1 MTAEAAQ
8 SALKPEASPG
18 KPTSRSPGPAELQ
31 RALETHFL
39 SKLEYLNAIGIALS
53 QERDINKLLETILI
67 ASKNLTHADGGTL
80 YRLIDDKLQFEI
92 VRTDSLAIAMGGSS
106 GNPVP
111 FYPIP
116 LHDRDG
122 KPNYNMI
129 AAYAAL
135 THKTVNV
142 ADAYTEEG
150 FDFSGTRNFDKRTG
164 YRSTSFLTVPMKNHE
179 GEIIGVLQLLNATD
193 PASGLVTGFN
203 EEDQR
208 LAESLASQAAIALT
222 NRLLIQ
228 QLEVLFESLIDLINR
243 AIDEKSPYTG
253 GHCKRVPT
261 LTMMLAEAANN
272 ASSGPLADFRMTEK
286 DRYELKIAGL
296 LHDCGKITTPVHVVD
311 KATKLQTIY
320 DRVELVATRFEV
332 LKREAEIDMLKAKMK
347 AIEAEDEP
355 SARRAEEAYQRKI
368 RQYDDD
374 REFVRRTNIGSER
387 MKPEDQTR
395 VSQIAK
401 YIWRGLNGQE
411 ERFLSKNEEDNL
423 NIPYGTLNPDERQII
438 NHHIVATIK
447 MLEALPWPRHL
458 TNVPEYAGGHHERM
472 DGKGYPKGL
481 TREQMSVQARVM
493 GIADIFEA
501 LTAKDRPYKPGKT
514 LSESLGILGRMKQGG
529 HVDPDL
535 FDIFVRDKVYLR
547 YAREFLDPEQID
559 EVDEAAI
566 PGYKP

>member
-1 MTAEAAQ
+1 MNPRAVRAR
-8 SALKPEASPG
+8 PEAKVPLL
-18 KPTSRSPGPAELQ
+18 ADLQ
-31 RALETHFL
+31 HSLETHFL

-53 QERDINKLLETILI
+53 QERDIDRLLETILV
-67 ASKNLTHADGGTL
+67 AAKNLTRADGGTL
-80 YRLIDDKLQFEI
+80 YRLVDDKLQFEI
-92 VRTDSLAIAMGGSS
+92 LRNDSLSIAMGGTS

-116 LHDRDG
+116 LHDKDG
-122 KPNYNMI
+122 NANLTMV

-135 THKTVNV
+135 NDSTVNI
-142 ADAYTEEG
+142 ADAYSEEG

-179 GEIIGVLQLLNATD
+179 GEIIGVLQLLNAID
-193 PASGLVTGFN
+193 AATGKVAAFGD
-203 EEDQR
+203 EDRR

-222 NRLLIQ
+222 NRFLIQ
-228 QLEVLFESLIDLINR
+228 QLEVLFESLIELINT
-243 AIDEKSPYTG
+243 AIDDKSPYTG

-261 LTMMLAEAANN
+261 LTMMLAEAAD
-272 ASSGPLADFRMTEK
+272 AATEGPLAEFRMTDK

-311 KATKLQTIY
+311 KATKLQTIF
-320 DRVELVATRFEV
+320 DRIGLVDTRFEA
-332 LKREAEIDMLKAKMK
+332 LKREAEIAMLRALL
-347 AIEAEDEP
+347 AARGAGDTASEQRAREDFEA
-355 SARRAEEAYQRKI
+355 RI

-374 REFVRRTNIGSER
+374 REFLRRTNIGGER
-387 MKPEDQTR
+387 MSPEDQAR
-395 VSQIAK
+395 VSRIAQ
-401 YIWRGLNGQE
+401 YTWTGPRGVA
-411 ERFLSKNEEDNL
+411 ERFLSRDEEANL
-423 NIPYGTLNPDERQII
+423 NVPYGTLNQQEREII

-472 DGKGYPKGL
+472 DGKGYPRGL
-481 TREQMSVQARVM
+481 TRAQMSVQARIM

-514 LSESLGILGRMKQGG
+514 LSESLSILGKFKENG

-535 FDIFVRDKVYLR
+535 FDIFVRDRVYLR
-547 YAREFLDPEQID
+547 YAQEFLDPEQLD
-559 EVDEAAI
+559 EVDLSTI
-566 PGYKP
+566 PGFPR